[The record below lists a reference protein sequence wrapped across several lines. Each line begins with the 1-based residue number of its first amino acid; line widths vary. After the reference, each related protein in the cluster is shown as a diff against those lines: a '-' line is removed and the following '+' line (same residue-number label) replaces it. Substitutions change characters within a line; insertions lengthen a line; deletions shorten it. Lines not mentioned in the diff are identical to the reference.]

1 MASPLSGS
9 LARTIGKA
17 LAPVFL
23 PATLTRGGTLYPCR
37 GIYEQWGKNP
47 GPGGALTTPDV
58 KALLLAKSLAVEP
71 NSGDVVTLQ
80 GSTFVVVSNVSN
92 VDTKLAVSTDPAR
105 ATWSLIGKLVTGA
118 GLPVDVGDAYAQT
131 AQALGLPYQVFRS
144 AASNPLQ
151 TTPVETTPVVVT
163 SAKSPGFDFKR
174 SSTYDDVLFALQA
187 DFTNIHIG
195 DYLVGPAGTLFIAD
209 MPSLRP
215 VVAVLCNTT
224 VSVTRPGQQLSSTGG
239 QAPGLP
245 SQPGN
250 TGSYWGSSTKVTTDP
265 NGAGEIAIKSG
276 IPASMIGTTG
286 RATGVGELPSDAPG
300 PSRWRVYVP
309 QSAFPKGTIKDR
321 DILTDDQGERLQV
334 SADYFSTIGYRLECV
349 RLEN

>member
-1 MASPLSGS
+1 MASPLAGS
-9 LARTIGKA
+9 LTRTIGKA

-23 PATLTRGGTLYPCR
+23 PATLTRGAVSYSCRAIFEKWAKYP
-37 GIYEQWGKNP
+37 GS
-47 GPGGALTTPDV
+47 GGSITAPNV
-58 KALLLAKSLAVEP
+58 KALVLANSLSIEP
-71 NSGDVVTLQ
+71 QSADTLTVQGFTFLVTSHQ
-80 GSTFVVVSNVSN
+80 
-92 VDTKLAVSTDPAR
+92 DTKFAVSTDPAR
-105 ATWSLIGKLVTGA
+105 AVWTLLGNLLPLDPTGA
-118 GLPVDVGDAYAQT
+118 TGTSPTTIAAN
-131 AQALGLPYQVFRS
+131 AAALGLPYRVFRS
-144 AASNPLQ
+144 AGSNPLLTTSVQ
-151 TTPVETTPVVVT
+151 TTPVIVT
-163 SAKSPGFDFKR
+163 SAKAAGYSYTR

-187 DFTNIHIG
+187 DFTNIQIG

-224 VSVTRPGQQLSSTGG
+224 VSVTRPGEQLSSTGG

-245 SQPGN
+245 SQPGK
-250 TGSYWGSSTKVTTDP
+250 TRGTYWAPSTKPTTDL
-265 NGAGEIAIKSG
+265 NGPGEVAIKFG

-334 SADYFSTIGYRLECV
+334 SADYFSTIGYRIECV

>member
-1 MASPLSGS
+1 MTSPLAGS

-23 PATLTRGGTLYPCR
+23 PATLTRGSTLYPCR
-37 GIYEQWGKNP
+37 GIYEQWGKAS
-47 GPGGALTTPDV
+47 GAGGVITNPDV
-58 KALLLAKSLAVEP
+58 KALLLANSLAVEP
-71 NSGDVVTLQ
+71 NAGDVVSLQ
-80 GSTFVVVSNVSN
+80 GTTFVVVSNI
-92 VDTKLAVSTDPAR
+92 DTKPAVSTDPAR
-105 ATWSLIGKLVTGA
+105 ATWSLLGKFVAGA
-118 GLPVDVGDAYAQT
+118 GLPVDVNDAYAQT

-144 AASNPLQ
+144 SASNPFQ
-151 TTPVETTPVVVT
+151 TTPIETTPVVVT
-163 SAKSPGFDFKR
+163 SAKSSGFDYKR
-174 SSTYDDVLFALQA
+174 SSTYDDVLFSLQA
-187 DFTNIHIG
+187 DFTNIQIG

-224 VSVTRPGQQLSSTGG
+224 VSVTRPSEQLSSTGG

-250 TGSYWGSSTKVTTDP
+250 TGSYWGSSTKPTTDP
-265 NGAGEIAIKSG
+265 SGPGEVAIKSG

-286 RATGVGELPSDAPG
+286 RATGLGELPSDAPG

-309 QSAFPKGTIKDR
+309 QSAFPKGAIKDR